1 MFYETI
7 ILLVSVIASL
17 LTYELNIKM
26 VRGAV
31 KASAI
36 VGLLF
41 GLPVYFASAF
51 GIMLDVFEAVP
62 AAAIGAS
69 FAGMSSEKVINNR
82 RWMALAGAVFSGIFL
97 FSSPVFAGN
106 GGGLGLGA
114 CIAVVITLG
123 IKKIFCSNIFPK

>member
-1 MFYETI
+1 MFYETMV
-7 ILLVSVIASL
+7 LLVSVVASL

-26 VRGAV
+26 AQGAV

-41 GLPVYFASAF
+41 GLPVYFAPAF
-51 GIMLDVFEAVP
+51 GIAHDILWTVP

-69 FAGMSSEKVINNR
+69 FAGMSSEKVITNR
-82 RWMALAGAVFSGIFL
+82 KWMLLTGAIFSGVFL

-106 GGGLGLGA
+106 GGSLGTIA
-114 CIAVVITLG
+114 CAAVVITLG
-123 IKKIFCSNIFPK
+123 IKNFVIRNFL